1 MRSST
6 TRKVEFKKKQMR
18 FVGLML
24 ILFVAFFVAIFS
36 FAGSAEEFK
45 NVWVF
50 YGFLSIFVW
59 VGIALLG
66 AFRRVVVDG
75 TNRTASTQWGVFLPF
90 STKHYDLGDAKV
102 VSISQEMRT
111 SGSGR
116 NRGSYIVYPVRLE
129 GVRNTK
135 FNSNIKLK
143 DGLDNLTLTALRDSV
158 LARHDAERA
167 AKLLALAVEDRTGE
181 TVSRREHDELDLSLV
196 QRYRRDNVGV
206 PSPPHH
212 RTNSRI
218 EVVSHG
224 GTKKELRLPVRR
236 RYLLSLFPSAFFLVW
251 VYYFFNIPFDI
262 SFDMVNEILGPYLGN
277 HAQWKLLAAL
287 VCVALAWSLRRDVVT
302 VDREVVELDTR
313 LLLLSW
319 KVRGTRRF
327 LVSDLEEMNLDK
339 RALILLSDVAQVQIN
354 TANLDSNDAQFLH
367 DSILYAIAR

>member
-45 NVWVF
+45 NIWVF

-75 TNRTASTQWGVFLPF
+75 ANRTASTQWGVFLPF

-102 VSISQEMRT
+102 VSISQEMR
-111 SGSGR
+111 SSDR
-116 NRGSYIVYPVRLE
+116 SSYIVYPVRLE

-143 DGLDNLTLTALRDSV
+143 DGLDNLTLTELRDSV
-158 LARHDAERA
+158 LARRDAERA

-218 EVVSHG
+218 EVVRHG

-251 VYYFFNIPFDI
+251 VYYFFNIP
-262 SFDMVNEILGPYLGN
+262 FDMVNEILGPYLGN

-327 LVSDLEEMNLDK
+327 LVSELEEMNLDK
-339 RALILLSDVAQVQIN
+339 EALILLSDVAQVQIN

>member
-1 MRSST
+1 MRNST
-6 TRKVEFKKKQMR
+6 TRKVEFKNNTKLMR

-24 ILFVAFFVAIFS
+24 ILFIAIFVAIFS

-45 NVWVF
+45 NIWVF

-90 STKHYDLGDAKV
+90 STKHYDLGDAKA

-111 SGSGR
+111 SGSGSDR
-116 NRGSYIVYPVRLE
+116 RSYIIYPVRLE
-129 GVRNTK
+129 GVRSAKVDPDNG
-135 FNSNIKLK
+135 SK
-143 DGLDNLTLTALRDSV
+143 DGLDNLTLTETKDFV
-158 LARHDAERA
+158 LARRDAERA

-181 TVSRREHDELDLSLV
+181 TVSRREYDELDLSLV

-218 EVVSHG
+218 EVVNH
-224 GTKKELRLPVRR
+224 GTKKEFWLPVRR
-236 RYLLSLFPSAFFLVW
+236 RYLLSLFFSPFFLVW
-251 VYYFFNIPFDI
+251 VYYFFNI

-287 VCVALAWSLRRDVVT
+287 VCVALSWSLRRDVVT
-302 VDREVVELDTR
+302 VDREAVEVDTR

-339 RALILLSDVAQVQIN
+339 EALILLSDVAQVQIN

-367 DSILYAIAR
+367 DSILYAIAG